1 MKLSSGSTLTDQ
13 LARAEGLISLFFFLS
28 NYSKT
33 ITLDWYFTVTWPGF
47 KVWSVSWDLEV
58 S

>member
-13 LARAEGLISLFFFLS
+13 LARAEGLISLFFFLFFLS

-33 ITLDWYFTVTWPGF
+33 ITLDWYFTITWPGF
-47 KVWSVSWDLEV
+47 RVWSVSWGL
-58 S
+58 